1 MSKMNSYLGLFF
13 IVTDLRIVEQGEKI
27 NYVKFFKI
35 LLIEIITFNPPPP
48 PIKLFIREKKK
59 ESRKERREKRVFVY
73 HG

>member
-1 MSKMNSYLGLFF
+1 MSKMSSYLGLFF

-35 LLIEIITFNPPPP
+35 LLIEIITFNPPP
-48 PIKLFIREKKK
+48 IKLFIREKKK

>member
-48 PIKLFIREKKK
+48 IKLFIREKKK